1 MVKKFQK
8 NNLKKKRKFIHQ
20 MPTLWDILDE
30 KSKQVLL
37 QFKAG
42 AIKRG
47 DISYAKHKNKTR
59 KKRAYIA

>member
-30 KSKQVLL
+30 KSKNILL
-37 QFKAG
+37 KFKAD
-42 AIKRG
+42 AIKSG
-47 DISYAKHKNKTR
+47 NTSYAKHKNKTR